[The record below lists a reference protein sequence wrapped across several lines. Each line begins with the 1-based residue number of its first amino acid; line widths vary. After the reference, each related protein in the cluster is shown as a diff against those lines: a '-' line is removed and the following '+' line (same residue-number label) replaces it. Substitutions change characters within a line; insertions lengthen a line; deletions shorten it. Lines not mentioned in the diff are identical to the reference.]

1 LLQTIKRVNQQ
12 TAAVNN
18 RQLVIRL
25 LQEQGPLSRSQLVKM
40 TDLRGSTL
48 TYITRELLQMDMLV
62 AAGRR
67 ESTTVGQKQ
76 QLLQINP
83 DYGWVLGIDLREG
96 KSQVI
101 IMDAAGQLIGDCLI
115 NTDKDLDGL
124 EEVLPNLI
132 EKCAADFDIQ
142 ADKLLG
148 IGMGVS
154 GIVDVQK
161 GSIITSL
168 QFGVSDYPLA
178 SKLTEALNVPVKL
191 DHDGNFIALA
201 EQQQGNARGFN
212 DFVVLIMDDQINGN
226 EVSFRSFGS
235 ALVLHG
241 RVHRG
246 CQFAAGEI
254 GQRLIPQISQ
264 KGSLSDLKV
273 LADAQAPIS
282 PWLSH
287 VCQEVGLTIAALVNL
302 LDPQAVL
309 LAGDSP
315 IANRAFIQ
323 EMQKQINQQ
332 RIGTLPQPL
341 DVYTCAF
348 STQSCA
354 RGAALATRDAML
366 AEAVANHIR

>member
-1 LLQTIKRVNQQ
+1 MLQTIKRVNQQ

-25 LQEQGPLSRSQLVKM
+25 LQEHGPLSRSQLVKM

-48 TYITRELLQMDMLV
+48 TYITRELLQMDMLI

-83 DYGWVLGIDLREG
+83 DYGWVLGMDLREG
-96 KSQVI
+96 QSQVVVL
-101 IMDAAGQLIGDCLI
+101 DAAGQLVGDCLI
-115 NTDKDLDGL
+115 HTDQDLNKL
-124 EEVLPNLI
+124 QAVIPELI
-132 EKCAADFDIQ
+132 ERCVSEFGVKAEN
-142 ADKLLG
+142 LLG

-178 SKLTEALNVPVKL
+178 EKLTEALNVPIKL

-201 EQQQGNARGFN
+201 EQQQGSARGLN
-212 DFVVLIMDDQINGN
+212 DFVVLIMDDQVDGN
-226 EVSFRSFGS
+226 DVSFRSFGS
-235 ALVLHG
+235 ALVLNG

-254 GQRLIPQISQ
+254 GQRLFPQISQ
-264 KGSLSDLKV
+264 KGTLSDLKV
-273 LADAQAPIS
+273 LADADAPIS

-287 VCQEVGLTIAALVNL
+287 VCQEIGLTIAALVNL

-309 LAGDSP
+309 LAGDSA

-332 RIGTLPQPL
+332 RIGTLPEL
-341 DVYTCAF
+341 LEVHTCAF

-366 AEAVANHIR
+366 ANAVAQHVR